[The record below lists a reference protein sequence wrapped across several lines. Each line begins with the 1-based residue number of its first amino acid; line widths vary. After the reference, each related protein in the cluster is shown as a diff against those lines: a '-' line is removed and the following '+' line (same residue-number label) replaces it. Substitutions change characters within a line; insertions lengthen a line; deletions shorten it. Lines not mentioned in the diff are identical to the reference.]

1 MNVRSNLHSLAAMVM
16 VAAVVTASPCHARG
30 NHTFGNHGPFD
41 LCSIRDGQD
50 CSGQD
55 SFSYCYADDGRL
67 CLMVCRSWHDLH
79 GNGESLWDVTDQCT
93 APTPRPLVS
102 Y

>member
-1 MNVRSNLHSLAAMVM
+1 MRGYKELHTLAALAAL
-16 VAAVVTASPCHARG
+16 AAVVTASPSHARG
-30 NHTFGNHGPFD
+30 HYTFGHYGPFD
-41 LCSIRDGQD
+41 LCSNRDGQD

-79 GNGESLWDVTDQCT
+79 DNGESLWDVTDQCT